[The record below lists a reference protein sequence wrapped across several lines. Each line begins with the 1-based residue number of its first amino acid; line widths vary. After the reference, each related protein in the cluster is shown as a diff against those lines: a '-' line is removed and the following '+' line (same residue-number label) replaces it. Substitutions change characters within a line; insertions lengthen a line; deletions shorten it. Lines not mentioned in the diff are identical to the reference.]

1 MGIIESLKKHNKKEL
16 VSFHMPG
23 HKLGRGFEKTNVC
36 SDIWKYDT
44 TELSDTDCLQNPK
57 EFIKNAEKKAA
68 EIYGA
73 KHSFFLVNGST
84 CGILSMFF
92 SCFKEGDK
100 VIVVR
105 DCHKSV
111 INAMIFTG
119 VIPIYVEPE
128 KKSLGLYGGV
138 NPKKVEEIF
147 ENNKDC
153 KGIFVTSPSYY
164 GIMSDIKKLSDIAH
178 KYNALLLCDEAHGA
192 HFPFSDK
199 FPKSAIESGADLS
212 VISMHKTMFC
222 PNQTAILN
230 LGDCK
235 IKQNTVRSAINMF
248 QTTSPSYIFLA
259 AIEEALELGAKEGV
273 SLTDQI
279 VKKIPKSEY
288 IYTFDDPFK
297 LILNFSKKGFNG
309 EYVLNIL
316 EKEFGIYCEMAQGD
330 NVLLMT
336 SWANTKDDFKLL
348 ENAIEHIKKLP
359 DIKRK
364 NTLNEF
370 EEKLDSV
377 SKFTPRE
384 VHMKEK
390 ELVDIEKAV
399 GRIAAKEVTSF
410 PPCIPYFM
418 PGEVVSKDHINR
430 IIDSIEKGI
439 DMTGIENGKIMV
451 VKE

>member
-1 MGIIESLKKHNKKEL
+1 MSIIEELKKHNKREL
-16 VSFHMPG
+16 SSFHMPG
-23 HKLGRGFEKTNVC
+23 HKLGKGFEKTNIM
-36 SDIWKYDT
+36 SEIWKFDT

-57 EFIKNAEKKAA
+57 DFLKNAEKVAA
-68 EIYGA
+68 KIYGA

-119 VIPIYVEPE
+119 VTPIYVEPE

-138 NPKKVEEIF
+138 NAKQVEKIF

-164 GIMSDIKKLSDIAH
+164 GIMSDIRKLSDIAH
-178 KYNALLLCDEAHGA
+178 KYGALLLCDEAHGA
-192 HFPFSDK
+192 HFPFSES
-199 FPKSAIESGADLS
+199 FPKSAIELGADLS
-212 VISMHKTMFC
+212 VVSMHKTMFC

-230 LGDCK
+230 LGDCV
-235 IKQNTVRSAINMF
+235 IDQNTVRSSINMF
-248 QTTSPSYIFLA
+248 QTTSPSYIFLS
-259 AIEEALELGAKEGV
+259 AIEESLEVGIKEGV
-273 SLTDQI
+273 SLTKDI
-279 VKKIPKSEY
+279 IKNIPDSEY

-297 LILNFSKKGFNG
+297 LILNFSKKGYTG

-316 EKEFGIYCEMAQGD
+316 EKKFGIYCEMAQGD
-330 NVLLMT
+330 NVLLIL
-336 SWANTKDDFKLL
+336 SWANTKEDFNRL
-348 ENAIEHIKKLP
+348 EKAIEHIKSLP
-359 DIKRK
+359 NIERK
-364 NTLNEF
+364 NIFSEF
-370 EEKLDSV
+370 EEEPDSFC
-377 SKFTPRE
+377 KFTPRE
-384 VHMKEK
+384 VYMMEK
-390 ELVDIEKAV
+390 ELVDIERAV

-418 PGEVVSKDHINR
+418 PGEVVCKTHVEK
-430 IIDSIEKGI
+430 IIASIEKGL

-451 VKE
+451 VKG